1 MQVKLDFGPT
11 ALIVSADLRSSLS
24 KIRLECRGTFFDLDQ
39 GMRAAG
45 VSHGAEGNRL
55 TIPTGARIA
64 VRWLWLTIIVLFS
77 AVILLFI
84 VQNRDVVSLSYLHFN
99 TRAPFALLVGI
110 AYVVGALTGGSML
123 ALLRRSYEGSKRS
136 AVTSN

>member
-1 MQVKLDFGPT
+1 M
-11 ALIVSADLRSSLS
+11 
-24 KIRLECRGTFFDLDQ
+24 
-39 GMRAAG
+39 
-45 VSHGAEGNRL
+45 
-55 TIPTGARIA
+55 
-64 VRWLWLTIIVLFS
+64 IIVLFS

-84 VQNRDVVSLSYLHFN
+84 VQNRDVVSLSFLHFN
-99 TRAPFALLVGI
+99 IRAPFALLVGI